1 MTQLEISVS
10 LTIDISDLGL
20 DRGAHLLI
28 KRALRNIAV
37 GEKLGVRGSNAE
49 LSVHLPAWCRTQ
61 GHDVTPANGDGTW
74 WIVRS
79 PVEEGRWRGAELAGE
94 ANPKSV
100 GAVADF
106 PKATWGLAARGA
118 TVEAGAPVFQFALA
132 EKDLLW
138 ADEAAHLY
146 QQALCAQW
154 NPDEAIDW
162 SAPVDL
168 ADEIEDAVVQV
179 MTYLI
184 ENENAALLVPARFL
198 GQVHP
203 HFREVV
209 QLLAI
214 QIADEARHVEVFTR
228 RALLKRERMG
238 LSTMGGQASL
248 KTLFDESEFAVASF
262 LLSVLGEGTFVALL
276 HFLQEHAPDP
286 VTRQI
291 AKLTARDEARH
302 VAFGMA
308 HLQYQLKHDNGLK
321 ARLAAA
327 VEHRYTALAQ
337 TSGLNEEV
345 FDALVLL
352 AAGDWAP
359 TAIATGFDKVQTL
372 KEEMAQGRE
381 LRLSRLGFRDGE
393 ASRLAHL
400 HTRNFM

>member
-1 MTQLEISVS
+1 VS
-10 LTIDISDLGL
+10 PTIDISGLGL

-28 KRALRNIAV
+28 KRALRGVAV
-37 GEKLGVRGSNAE
+37 GTRLGVRGSHAE
-49 LSVHLPAWCRTQ
+49 LPVHLPAWCRAQ
-61 GHDVTPANGDGTW
+61 GHPLTQADDATW
-74 WIVRS
+74 WIERS
-79 PVEEGRWRGAELAGE
+79 PMEQGRWQGAEQAGQ
-94 ANPKSV
+94 ADRKHA

-118 TVEAGAPVFQFALA
+118 TVETGAPAFQFALA
-132 EKDLLW
+132 HKDDLW
-138 ADEAAHLY
+138 AEEAGHLY
-146 QQALCAQW
+146 QQALTQQW

-162 SAPVDL
+162 AAPFTL
-168 ADEIEDAVVQV
+168 ADEVEDAVVQV

-214 QIADEARHVEVFTR
+214 QIADEARHIEVFTR

-248 KTLFDESEFAVASF
+248 KTLFDESEFAIASF
-262 LLSVLGEGTFVALL
+262 LLSVLGEGTFVTLL
-276 HFLQEHAPDP
+276 HFLQAHAPDP

-308 HLQYQLKHDNGLK
+308 HLQYQLKHDASLQ

-352 AAGDWAP
+352 AAGDWSP
-359 TAIATGFDKVQTL
+359 SAIAAGFDKVQTL
-372 KEEMAQGRE
+372 KDDMAQGRE
-381 LRLSRLGFRDGE
+381 LRLNRLGFRDGE